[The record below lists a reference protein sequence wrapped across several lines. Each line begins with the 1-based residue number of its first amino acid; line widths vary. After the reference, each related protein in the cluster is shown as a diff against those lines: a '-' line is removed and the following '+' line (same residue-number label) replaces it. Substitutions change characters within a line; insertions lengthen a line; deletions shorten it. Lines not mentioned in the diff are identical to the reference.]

1 MWFLVSAGLSCLPV
15 AVVMWFDRDLSC
27 AVHVPIIGTTAVSV
41 ALCDALFG
49 QIVSNTR
56 WIPFSGCYTPSEA
69 QVMVKRFRSYHMRL
83 FRLWMVAKVCS
94 STAIAISATM
104 IMNQLPERI
113 AACRTW
119 ILFVGYVALG
129 VSVIMVLD
137 FIFTYFHAIDA
148 SDEARIKEINT
159 AYIKD
164 HPELF
169 QRDKETLSRQITGI
183 GEEYT
188 SAPKVA
194 KKVR

>member
-1 MWFLVSAGLSCLPV
+1 MRFIVSAGLSCLPV

-27 AVHVPIIGTTAVSV
+27 AVHIPIIGTTAVCV

-69 QVMVKRFRSYHMRL
+69 QAMVKRFRSYHMRL
-83 FRLWMVAKVCS
+83 FRLWMIAKACS

-104 IMNQLPERI
+104 IIKQLPERI

-119 ILFVGYVALG
+119 ILAVGYVVLG
-129 VSVIMVLD
+129 VSVTMAVD
-137 FIFTYFHAIDA
+137 FIFTYFHAMDA
-148 SDEARIKEINT
+148 SDEARIKEINN
-159 AYIKD
+159 AYIKG

-169 QRDKETLSRQITGI
+169 QRDSKTLSRQIAGI
-183 GEEYT
+183 GEGYT

-194 KKVR
+194 EKVR